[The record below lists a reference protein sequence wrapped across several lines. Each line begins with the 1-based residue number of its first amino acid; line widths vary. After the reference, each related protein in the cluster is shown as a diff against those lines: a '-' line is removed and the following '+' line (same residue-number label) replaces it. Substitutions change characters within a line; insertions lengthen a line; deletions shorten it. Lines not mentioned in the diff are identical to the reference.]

1 MTTSLSTI
9 FNAAFLS
16 PGWESLLSLFALNL
30 VSSLVVVRL
39 IYHMAAKRRDFVF
52 TFMLVSTAVFLLCRL
67 LAGVEI
73 DLAFALGLFAIF
85 GIIRY
90 RTNAIPIREMT
101 YLFIVITLAVIN
113 ALAPLAASWLEIAM
127 ANVLIWV
134 LSYVLERLWFV
145 EHLATKMVI
154 YDRID
159 LLHEGRRS
167 ELIADLE
174 KRTGVSIVHLEMGK
188 WICFVTRQTSKFTSR
203 QTKSLDTS
211 KSFRAE
217 APTAPRR
224 ARRRPA
230 PNRQTQV
237 FLWSWP

>member
-1 MTTSLSTI
+1 MILTTLSTTLAQI
-9 FNAAFLS
+9 LNFSN
-16 PGWESLLSLFALNL
+16 GWESLLVLFALNL
-30 VSSLVVVRL
+30 TSSLVVVRL

-101 YLFIVITLAVIN
+101 YLFIVIALAVIN
-113 ALAPLAASWLEIAM
+113 ALAPLAASLMEIAV
-127 ANVLIWV
+127 ANVLIWL
-134 LSYVLERLWFV
+134 LSFILERLWFV

-174 KRTGVSIVHLEMGK
+174 KRTGVTIVHLEIGK
-188 WICFVTRQTSKFTSR
+188 VDLLR
-203 QTKSLDTS
+203 DTANLKIHFS
-211 KSFRAE
+211 ADQEPGHFE
-217 APTAPRR
+217 EF
-224 ARRRPA
+224 
-230 PNRQTQV
+230 QD
-237 FLWSWP
+237 

>member
-1 MTTSLSTI
+1 MTAFLTTI
-9 FNAAFLS
+9 FNAALLS
-16 PGWESLLSLFALNL
+16 QGWESLMALFMLNL

-127 ANVLIWV
+127 ANVLIWA

-145 EHLATKMVI
+145 EHLATKSWSMTASTCCMLVAAASSSPTSN
-154 YDRID
+154 RGPECP
-159 LLHEGRRS
+159 LFTWRL
-167 ELIADLE
+167 
-174 KRTGVSIVHLEMGK
+174 GK
-188 WICFVTRQTSKFTSR
+188 WICFVTR
-203 QTKSLDTS
+203 
-211 KSFRAE
+211 
-217 APTAPRR
+217 PI
-224 ARRRPA
+224 
-230 PNRQTQV
+230 
-237 FLWSWP
+237 

>member
-1 MTTSLSTI
+1 MT
-9 FNAAFLS
+9 F
-16 PGWESLLSLFALNL
+16 SLLSSLLLQSSFSLSDGWGALLALFALNL
-30 VSSLVVVRL
+30 VSSLVVVRV

-113 ALAPLAASWLEIAM
+113 ALAPLAATWTEIIL
-127 ANVLIWV
+127 ANVLIWA
-134 LSYVLERLWFV
+134 LSLVLERLWFV
-145 EHLATKMVI
+145 EHLATKMVV

-159 LLHEGRRS
+159 LLHEGRRA

-174 KRTGVSIVHLEMGK
+174 RRTGVTIVQLEIGK
-188 WICFVTRQTSKFTSR
+188 VDLLR
-203 QTKSLDTS
+203 DTANLKIHFS
-211 KSFRAE
+211 ADNEPGHFEES
-217 APTAPRR
+217 
-224 ARRRPA
+224 
-230 PNRQTQV
+230 Q
-237 FLWSWP
+237 S

>member
-1 MTTSLSTI
+1 MTASLSTI
-9 FNAAFLS
+9 FNATFMS
-16 PGWESLLSLFALNL
+16 PGWESLLGLFALNP

-145 EHLATKMVI
+145 EHLATKIVI

-159 LLHEGRRS
+159 LLHEGRRH

-174 KRTGVSIVHLEMGK
+174 QRTGVTIVHLEIGK
-188 WICFVTRQTSKFTSR
+188 VDLLR
-203 QTKSLDTS
+203 DTANLKIHFS
-211 KSFRAE
+211 ADQEPGHFE
-217 APTAPRR
+217 ELQP
-224 ARRRPA
+224 
-230 PNRQTQV
+230 
-237 FLWSWP
+237 

>member
-1 MTTSLSTI
+1 MTASLSTI

-16 PGWESLLSLFALNL
+16 PGWESLLGLFALNL
-30 VSSLVVVRL
+30 VSSLIVVRL

-134 LSYVLERLWFV
+134 LSYILERLWFV
-145 EHLATKMVI
+145 EHLATKIVI
-154 YDRID
+154 YDRIE
-159 LLHEGRRS
+159 LLHAGRRN

-174 KRTGVSIVHLEMGK
+174 QRTGVSIVHLEIGK
-188 WICFVTRQTSKFTSR
+188 VDLLR
-203 QTKSLDTS
+203 DTANLKIHFS
-211 KSFRAE
+211 ADQEPGHFE
-217 APTAPRR
+217 E
-224 ARRRPA
+224 
-230 PNRQTQV
+230 TQD
-237 FLWSWP
+237 

>member
-1 MTTSLSTI
+1 MTASLSTI
-9 FNAAFLS
+9 FNAAFFS
-16 PGWESLLSLFALNL
+16 PGWESLLGLFALNL

-113 ALAPLAASWLEIAM
+113 ALAPLAASWLEIAL
-127 ANVLIWV
+127 ANVC
-134 LSYVLERLWFV
+134 
-145 EHLATKMVI
+145 
-154 YDRID
+154 
-159 LLHEGRRS
+159 LLYTS
-167 ELIADLE
+167 DAADE
-174 KRTGVSIVHLEMGK
+174 E
-188 WICFVTRQTSKFTSR
+188 
-203 QTKSLDTS
+203 
-211 KSFRAE
+211 
-217 APTAPRR
+217 
-224 ARRRPA
+224 
-230 PNRQTQV
+230 
-237 FLWSWP
+237 

>member
-1 MTTSLSTI
+1 MT
-9 FNAAFLS
+9 F
-16 PGWESLLSLFALNL
+16 SLLSSLLLQSSFSLSEGWDALLALFALNL
-30 VSSLVVVRL
+30 VSSLVVVRV

-113 ALAPLAASWLEIAM
+113 ALAPLAATWTEIIL
-127 ANVLIWV
+127 ANVLIWA
-134 LSYVLERLWFV
+134 LSLVLERLWFV
-145 EHLATKMVI
+145 EHLATKMVV

-159 LLHEGRRS
+159 LLHEGRRA

-174 KRTGVSIVHLEMGK
+174 RRTGVTIVQLEIGK
-188 WICFVTRQTSKFTSR
+188 VDLLR
-203 QTKSLDTS
+203 DTANLKIHFS
-211 KSFRAE
+211 ADNEPGHFEES
-217 APTAPRR
+217 
-224 ARRRPA
+224 
-230 PNRQTQV
+230 Q
-237 FLWSWP
+237 S

>member
-1 MTTSLSTI
+1 MTAFLTTI
-9 FNAAFLS
+9 FHADLLS
-16 PGWESLLSLFALNL
+16 QGWESLMALFTLNL

-127 ANVLIWV
+127 ANALIWA

-145 EHLATKMVI
+145 EHLATKIVI

-159 LLHEGRRS
+159 LLHAGRRS

-174 KRTGVSIVHLEMGK
+174 QRTGVSIVHLEIGK
-188 WICFVTRQTSKFTSR
+188 RISRTR
-203 QTKSLDTS
+203 
-211 KSFRAE
+211 
-217 APTAPRR
+217 PI
-224 ARRRPA
+224 
-230 PNRQTQV
+230 
-237 FLWSWP
+237 

>member
-1 MTTSLSTI
+1 MTI
-9 FNAAFLS
+9 
-16 PGWESLLSLFALNL
+16 SLLSSLLLQSSFSLSEGWGALLALFALNL
-30 VSSLVVVRL
+30 VSSLVVVRV

-113 ALAPLAASWLEIAM
+113 ALAPLAATWTEIIL
-127 ANVLIWV
+127 ANALIWA
-134 LSYVLERLWFV
+134 LSLVLERLWFV
-145 EHLATKMVI
+145 EHLATKMVV

-159 LLHEGRRS
+159 LLHEGRRA

-174 KRTGVSIVHLEMGK
+174 RRTGVTIVQLEIGK
-188 WICFVTRQTSKFTSR
+188 VDLLR
-203 QTKSLDTS
+203 DTANLKIHFS
-211 KSFRAE
+211 ADNEPGHFEES
-217 APTAPRR
+217 
-224 ARRRPA
+224 
-230 PNRQTQV
+230 Q
-237 FLWSWP
+237 S

>member
-1 MTTSLSTI
+1 MT
-9 FNAAFLS
+9 F
-16 PGWESLLSLFALNL
+16 SLLSSLLLQSSFSLSEGWGALLALFALNL
-30 VSSLVVVRL
+30 VSSLVVVRV

-113 ALAPLAASWLEIAM
+113 ALAPLAATWTEIIL
-127 ANVLIWV
+127 ANVLIWA
-134 LSYVLERLWFV
+134 LSLVLERLWFV
-145 EHLATKMVI
+145 EHLATKMVV

-159 LLHEGRRS
+159 LLHEGRRA

-174 KRTGVSIVHLEMGK
+174 RRTGVTIVQLEIGK
-188 WICFVTRQTSKFTSR
+188 VDLLR
-203 QTKSLDTS
+203 DTANLKIHFS
-211 KSFRAE
+211 ADNEPGHFEES
-217 APTAPRR
+217 
-224 ARRRPA
+224 
-230 PNRQTQV
+230 Q
-237 FLWSWP
+237 S

>member
-1 MTTSLSTI
+1 MILFARAMSTILDSLST
-9 FNAAFLS
+9 
-16 PGWESLLSLFALNL
+16 GWESLLLLFGLNL

-101 YLFIVITLAVIN
+101 YLFIVIALAVIN
-113 ALAPLAASWLEIAM
+113 ALAPLSASWTEIAV
-127 ANVLIWV
+127 ANALIWA
-134 LSYVLERLWFV
+134 LAYILERLWFV
-145 EHLATKMVI
+145 EHMATKMVV

-159 LLHEGRRS
+159 LLHAGKRH
-167 ELIADLE
+167 ELIQDLE
-174 KRTGVSIVHLEMGK
+174 KRTGVTIAHLEIGK
-188 WICFVTRQTSKFTSR
+188 VDLLR
-203 QTKSLDTS
+203 DTANLKIHFS
-211 KSFRAE
+211 ADQEPGHFEE
-217 APTAPRR
+217 A
-224 ARRRPA
+224 
-230 PNRQTQV
+230 QD
-237 FLWSWP
+237 

>member
-1 MTTSLSTI
+1 MTFSLLSPLLLQSSFSLSE
-9 FNAAFLS
+9 
-16 PGWESLLSLFALNL
+16 GWGALLSLFALNL
-30 VSSLVVVRL
+30 VSSLVVVRV
-39 IYHMAAKRRDFVF
+39 IYHMAAKRRDFVL

-113 ALAPLAASWLEIAM
+113 ALAPLAATWTEIIL
-127 ANVLIWV
+127 ANVLIWA
-134 LSYVLERLWFV
+134 LSLVLERLWFV
-145 EHLATKMVI
+145 EHLATKMVV

-159 LLHEGRRS
+159 LLHEGRRA

-174 KRTGVSIVHLEMGK
+174 RRTGVTIVQLEIGK
-188 WICFVTRQTSKFTSR
+188 VDLLR
-203 QTKSLDTS
+203 DTANLKIHFS
-211 KSFRAE
+211 ADNEPGHFEES
-217 APTAPRR
+217 
-224 ARRRPA
+224 
-230 PNRQTQV
+230 Q
-237 FLWSWP
+237 S

>member
-1 MTTSLSTI
+1 MTASLSTI

-16 PGWESLLSLFALNL
+16 PGWESLLGLFALNL

-113 ALAPLAASWLEIAM
+113 ALAPLAASWLEITM

-134 LSYVLERLWFV
+134 LSYILERLWFV
-145 EHLATKMVI
+145 EHLATKIVI

-159 LLHEGRRS
+159 LLHAGRRN

-174 KRTGVSIVHLEMGK
+174 QRTGVSIVHLEIGK
-188 WICFVTRQTSKFTSR
+188 VDLLR
-203 QTKSLDTS
+203 DTANLKIHFS
-211 KSFRAE
+211 ADQEPGHFE
-217 APTAPRR
+217 E
-224 ARRRPA
+224 
-230 PNRQTQV
+230 TQD
-237 FLWSWP
+237 